1 MKLKDLIRSPWYIAT
16 LILCAVLT
24 CILLIVITHNQDEQV
39 NDIPDTETPI
49 SYHSLD
55 DVMNNV
61 CLAAG
66 VTPSEIIAFHIIY
79 NNGNLSPLTYDIT
92 LTCDGHIYQYK
103 AEQSENGEVI
113 VSPIVH
119 AEDKVKDEL
128 PDNAEE
134 TTPKIENDSPATY
147 VPSDELEEKP
157 DDDYISTMKIKENV
171 LLDALLTEADVD
183 FVTIK
188 LSEKQA
194 VPIYEVVFET
204 KDKYRKYIYQVNAST
219 GLLRSRTY
227 YNADDLWDEENI
239 FMKQEGQNAKWY
251 DEIWEEGIPDGKRGN
266 QSFYDEPI
274 YE

>member
-16 LILCAVLT
+16 LILCIVLI
-24 CILLIVITHNQDEQV
+24 CILLIVVTHNQNGQV
-39 NDIPDTETPI
+39 SDMPDAET
-49 SYHSLD
+49 SVSHFSLD
-55 DVMNNV
+55 DIMNHV
-61 CLAAG
+61 CLASG
-66 VTPSEIIAFHIIY
+66 VTTSEIANFHIIC
-79 NNGNLSPLTYDIT
+79 NNGNSASLTYNIT
-92 LTCDGHIYQYK
+92 LTYSGHTYHYK
-103 AEQSENGEVI
+103 AEQSENGEII
-113 VSPIVH
+113 VSSIVH

-147 VPSDELEEKP
+147 VPSDEFEEKL